1 MKKFTCTVL
10 IDAPREKVVRL
21 FQDVSTFKEW
31 QNGFVSLE
39 HLSGTP
45 GAPGAKSKIVYD
57 TGKHIIELT
66 ETINVSNLPGEK
78 SALYEHKHMVNTMS
92 NRFVPIGPNQT
103 RYEAEIE
110 YTQFIGFVPKTMAL
124 LMPGVFKSQV
134 QKQLDR
140 FKVFVE
146 KHTPTS

>member
-45 GAPGAKSKIVYD
+45 GAPGA
-57 TGKHIIELT
+57 
-66 ETINVSNLPGEK
+66 
-78 SALYEHKHMVNTMS
+78 
-92 NRFVPIGPNQT
+92 
-103 RYEAEIE
+103 
-110 YTQFIGFVPKTMAL
+110 
-124 LMPGVFKSQV
+124 
-134 QKQLDR
+134 
-140 FKVFVE
+140 
-146 KHTPTS
+146 